1 MEHLEA
7 IYGSEKHWLYVATMH
22 NLALMYEAAGRY
34 KQAHDSMQHV
44 VKLRL
49 QVGMVHTCVARPVIS
64 TRLYNNTHFYPCRC
78 LGLAASCMP
87 TACSLWPRS
96 HAR

>member
-1 MEHLEA
+1 MGIPANAPPSHLPAPLRQAMEHLEA

-49 QVGMVHTCVARPVIS
+49 QVGMVHTCVDGWLVSS
-64 TRLYNNTHFYPCRC
+64 TRL
-78 LGLAASCMP
+78 
-87 TACSLWPRS
+87 
-96 HAR
+96 